1 MSLFQSSFVSRP
13 LATIP
18 TILSGRPSTAWII
31 GSSALPHSLP
41 VRLGFL
47 RGQVAHRLLGKMDLP
62 VEPDVFHAI
71 AVVDAVDNCRQDLHI
86 GLLACDA
93 ARVDNK
99 TPATLIVQ

>member
-18 TILSGRPSTAWII
+18 TILSGRPSTTWII

-47 RGQVAHRLLGKMDLP
+47 RGQVLHRLLGKMDLP
-62 VEPDVFHAI
+62 VEPDVFPAI
-71 AVVDAVDNCRQDLHI
+71 ARVDAVDHRRQPLAI
-86 GLLACDA
+86 GLLAGA
-93 ARVDNK
+93 APRVKDD
-99 TPATLIVQ
+99 

>member
-18 TILSGRPSTAWII
+18 TILSGRPWTTWII

-47 RGQVAHRLLGKMDLP
+47 RGRVLHCLLGKMDLP
-62 VEPDVFHAI
+62 VEPDVFLAI
-71 AVVDAVDNCRQDLHI
+71 AVVDAVDHCRYAIHI
-86 GLLACDA
+86 GLLSCSA
-93 ARVDNK
+93 ARLDNYR
-99 TPATLIVQ
+99 P